1 MGTETRRWELGMEI
15 ILKVVGSVFLVA
27 IALASMVAIY
37 VGGENVGL
45 TPGKW
50 TRRGLAMLL

>member
-1 MGTETRRWELGMEI
+1 MVWTESIEATSAYYLEVQGPYGTAQHKEAMKHT
-15 ILKVVGSVFLVA
+15 KK
-27 IALASMVAIY
+27 
-37 VGGENVGL
+37 VGL

>member
-1 MGTETRRWELGMEI
+1 MTYDYVIGMD
-15 ILKVVGSVFLVA
+15 VGKYFHQ
-27 IALASMVAIY
+27 
-37 VGGENVGL
+37 GL

>member
-1 MGTETRRWELGMEI
+1 MTNSTTHTEDRVQHGIR
-15 ILKVVGSVFLVA
+15 K
-27 IALASMVAIY
+27 
-37 VGGENVGL
+37 GL

>member
-1 MGTETRRWELGMEI
+1 MEI